1 MTFSTD
7 DVGPTK
13 RDEIVDPAIIAHC
26 VGKVELRGDAIFVTS
41 LQLVNSPL
49 TDSGGGHYGN

>member
-41 LQLVNSPL
+41 LQLVPAGFSHLVLPH
-49 TDSGGGHYGN
+49 G